1 MGRQLTVARTPWQRG
16 RLDGWGQRPKL
27 LFGQMY
33 EDYAVETSVFPA
45 RGRVFAIASAGST
58 AMALAVRGLDVTA
71 VDINP
76 AQIAYVRDR
85 LAGGPPRMGTG
96 DRLFSIGR
104 RFLPLLGWSRRC
116 VRNFLELT
124 DPAQQ
129 LEYWHRQLDTVRFRA
144 AMSLLLRRASLG
156 LVYNRQLLRVVPPR
170 FDLVMRHRLE
180 RCFAHHPNRSNPYA
194 WRLLLGID
202 QPDQI
207 PVEGTHGPIELVE
220 ADAASYLEGC
230 GPASFDAFTLSNI
243 LDGTDNAY
251 RDRVLAA
258 VRRAARAG
266 AVMILRSFAEPANDD
281 DDRWATKDRSMLWGS
296 IRVIRVGG

>member
-1 MGRQLTVARTPWQRG
+1 
-16 RLDGWGQRPKL
+16 
-27 LFGQMY
+27 MY
-33 EDYAVETSVFPA
+33 EDWAVEAAVFPQQ
-45 RGRVFAIASAGST
+45 GRVFAIASAGST

-76 AQIAYVRDR
+76 AQIAYVRSR
-85 LAGGPPRMGTG
+85 LAGGPPQMGTG

-104 RFLPLLGWSRRC
+104 RFLPLVGWSRPS
-116 VRNFLELT
+116 VRTFLELA

-129 LEYWHRQLDTVRFRA
+129 LDYWHKYLDTVRFRA
-144 AMSLLLRRASLG
+144 ALSVLLRRASLS
-156 LVYNRQLLRVVPPR
+156 LVYNRQLLQVVPPR
-170 FDLVMRHRLE
+170 FDLIMRRRLE

-202 QPDQI
+202 PADQI
-207 PVEGTHGPIELVE
+207 HVEGTQPPIELVE

-230 GPASFDAFTLSNI
+230 SPASFDGFTVSNI
-243 LDGTDNAY
+243 LDGTDDAY

-258 VRRAARAG
+258 VRRTARAG

-296 IRVIRVGG
+296 VRVVTLPSLAGGG